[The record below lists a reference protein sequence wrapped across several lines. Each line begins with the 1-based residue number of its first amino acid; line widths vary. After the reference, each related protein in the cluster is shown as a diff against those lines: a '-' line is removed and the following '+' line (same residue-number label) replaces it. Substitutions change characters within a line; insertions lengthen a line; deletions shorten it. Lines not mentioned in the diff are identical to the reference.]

1 MDEKRRRY
9 EDFMFGRNRSPA
21 PATVAGKNSPAGDW
35 RKKVTEYSVKVDGI
49 FLTPS
54 VKFNGVR

>member
-9 EDFMFGRNRSPA
+9 EGLEVGRNP
-21 PATVAGKNSPAGDW
+21 VAGAGKTSPAGDW

-54 VKFNGVR
+54 VKFNGIS

>member
-9 EDFMFGRNRSPA
+9 EDLKVGRNRSPA
-21 PATVAGKNSPAGDW
+21 PATVAGKTSPAGDL
-35 RKKVTEYSVKVDGI
+35 RLGVTEYSVKVDGI

-54 VKFNGVR
+54 VKVNGIC